1 MIRKVPQDQRD
12 NDPKYLTTKEV
23 AEILRVKERK
33 VYDLAGAGEIPHRRI
48 TGKLLFPKEELL
60 GWIENGCEP
69 VAGGRP
75 PVLTGS
81 HDPLLDWAVRES
93 GSNLA
98 TLFNGSRAGLECFAD
113 RKAALTGLHIPG
125 GADWNVDAVAAQ
137 EPKNCVLIGWA
148 TRARGLVLSKSA
160 RDTITSFSDIKGKR
174 VVQRQPGA
182 GGATFFDNM
191 LRREGLS
198 VADLDL
204 VSGLAH
210 TEYEAAA
217 AVAAGQADA
226 AIGIEAMA
234 RQFDLGFL
242 PLADERFDLL
252 IDCHIYFTRPVQKL
266 FTFARSPACHDRAA
280 TLGGYDLSQ
289 MGTVRWLSD

>member
-1 MIRKVPQDQRD
+1 MPQEQFF
-12 NDPKYLTTKEV
+12 NTPKYLTTKEV

-60 GWIENGCEP
+60 GWIESGCEP

-98 TLFNGSRAGLECFAD
+98 TLFNGSRAGLDCFAEG
-113 RKAALTGLHIPG
+113 KAALSGLHIPD

-137 EPKNCVLIGWA
+137 GPKNCVLIGWA
-148 TRARGLVLSKSA
+148 CRTRGLLVSKRAHQS
-160 RDTITSFSDIKGKR
+160 ITGFSEIKGKR

-191 LRREGLS
+191 LQREGLS
-198 VADLDL
+198 MADLDL

-210 TEYEAAA
+210 TEYDAAA
-217 AVAAGQADA
+217 AVAAGQADV

-242 PLADERFDLL
+242 PLTEERFDLL
-252 IDCHIYFTRPVQKL
+252 IDCHIYFTQAVQKL
-266 FTFARSPACHDRAA
+266 LTFARSPECQSKAVA
-280 TLGGYDLSQ
+280 LGGYDLGQ
-289 MGTVRWLSD
+289 IGTVRWLSD